1 VDGLRT
7 TSATTSG
14 GSTGTI
20 SAVGSLQQAEG
31 TGISTL
37 SVSPVNV
44 GDALVLAA
52 KVKDVSVTI
61 SSVSGGGATWQKL
74 TNAGSNPDVELWLG
88 TVTTTGSS
96 TITVSYS
103 GSVTS
108 DAIELDAQEYTNG
121 TGASTTWTKDVVGSS
136 NNTSSSTEVDP
147 GSWTPT

>member
-1 VDGLRT
+1 
-7 TSATTSG
+7 
-14 GSTGTI
+14 
-20 SAVGSLQQAEG
+20 
-31 TGISTL
+31 
-37 SVSPVNV
+37 
-44 GDALVLAA
+44 
-52 KVKDVSVTI
+52 
-61 SSVSGGGATWQKL
+61 VSGGGATWQKL